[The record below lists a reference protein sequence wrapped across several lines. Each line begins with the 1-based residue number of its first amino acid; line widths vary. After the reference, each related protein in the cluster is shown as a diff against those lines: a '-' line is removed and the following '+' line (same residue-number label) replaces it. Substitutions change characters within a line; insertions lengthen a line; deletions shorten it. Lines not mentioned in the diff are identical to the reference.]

1 MESSD
6 STRVEI
12 ALHCWNGYKDFDE
25 ELGLRDLLAL
35 DRTILANERTVLAYA
50 RTSVMLLVSSIT
62 LLKIFP
68 DNRLAFFT
76 GIALIPVAMIV
87 AAVGL
92 RRFLGLSRSLLK
104 RRSRSNGV

>member
-1 MESSD
+1 MD
-6 STRVEI
+6 
-12 ALHCWNGYKDFDE
+12 YKDFDE

-50 RTSVMLLVSSIT
+50 RTSVMLGVSSIT

-68 DNRLAFFT
+68 DNPLAFFT
-76 GIALIPVAMIV
+76 GIALIPVSIIV
-87 AAVGL
+87 AAVGI

-104 RRSRSNGV
+104 RRSRDDGA

>member
-1 MESSD
+1 MD
-6 STRVEI
+6 Y
-12 ALHCWNGYKDFDE
+12 NDFDD

-50 RTSVMLLVSSIT
+50 RTSVMLGVSSIT

-68 DNRLAFFT
+68 DNPLAFYT
-76 GIALIPVAMIV
+76 GVALIPVAIVV
-87 AAVGL
+87 AAVGI

-104 RRSRSNGV
+104 RRSRTNSV